1 MELLSLPEPAARI
14 WKRAG
19 GALQKALTQTGN
31 PPLRWSIGGGTI
43 LARRWQHRESMD
55 IDLTAP
61 AGTGIDRLNERV
73 GGTLKADMTAVGA
86 QQISTG
92 RTRHQVAFDHGSI
105 DIAELD
111 TRPATGA
118 TVAVVDG
125 YQVNVKS
132 TTQILRG
139 KFERALRDESPA
151 RDLFDVAVA
160 HHADREAL
168 ACAANMLSED
178 EVRQIKAH
186 WQINAHRLEREA
198 KQTLANINPEY
209 EPERRQLVD
218 RATGRLEDARY
229 QAVRIQATQAGVTI
243 ETRTAGRGPQTI
255 AVEHDDIAATLN
267 RTGMDEFLDRHCA
280 GGRKEMV
287 NKASAARAGHSEATT
302 ILEWTR
308 PTTVG
313 IGDQA
318 RDLRRQQEPERAL
331 LRTPTALE
339 GRQNR
344 AAARGTASAWG
355 ISNDR

>member
-209 EPERRQLVD
+209 EPERRQLVE
-218 RATGRLEDARY
+218 RATGRLEDAK
-229 QAVRIQATQAGVTI
+229 VPSSPDPGD
-243 ETRTAGRGPQTI
+243 AGRSDDRNPHGGKRPANDCRRTRRHRRDTESNRHGRVSGP
-255 AVEHDDIAATLN
+255 
-267 RTGMDEFLDRHCA
+267 
-280 GGRKEMV
+280 
-287 NKASAARAGHSEATT
+287 
-302 ILEWTR
+302 
-308 PTTVG
+308 P
-313 IGDQA
+313 
-318 RDLRRQQEPERAL
+318 LRRRSQGDGEQG
-331 LRTPTALE
+331 LRRKSRP
-339 GRQNR
+339 
-344 AAARGTASAWG
+344 
-355 ISNDR
+355 